1 MANTPRTAYIQTTHH
16 MRWGLHLFV
25 VLLDLHLCP
34 LGSVP
39 PSHLSLDF
47 LTPFA
52 DITMSSPSNV
62 HVSTHPLIAHKLTLL
77 RNKETKCDEFR
88 RILREITFYL
98 GYEATRNLTTE
109 KKVVTTPM
117 NVSFDGS
124 RVSEKIAV
132 IPILRAGIVMADGML
147 DLVPHAAVHHI
158 GMFRSKIS
166 HLPVQYYNR
175 LPHDEASDVAYVVDP
190 CVATSNTLHAVV
202 SILKR
207 WGAGRIVVIAAVACR
222 TGLNKLCADH
232 PDVQVYV
239 GALDDELNEAGMIV
253 PGIGDAGDR
262 QFGTPFEEEPEVLPP
277 GDGSELACLPTNKRT
292 RDDEPAAPTASP
304 KGRRNAK
311 SPKKA

>member
-1 MANTPRTAYIQTTHH
+1 
-16 MRWGLHLFV
+16 
-25 VLLDLHLCP
+25 
-34 LGSVP
+34 
-39 PSHLSLDF
+39 
-47 LTPFA
+47 
-52 DITMSSPSNV
+52 
-62 HVSTHPLIAHKLTLL
+62 
-77 RNKETKCDEFR
+77 
-88 RILREITFYL
+88 
-98 GYEATRNLTTE
+98 
-109 KKVVTTPM
+109 M
-117 NVSFDGS
+117 NVEFDGS

-132 IPILRAGIVMADGML
+132 IPILRAGIVMADGFL

-175 LPHDEASDVAYVVDP
+175 LPHNEASDVAYVVDP

-222 TGLNKLCADH
+222 TGLVKLCTDH

-239 GALDDELNEAGMIV
+239 GALDEELNEAGMIV

-277 GDGSELACLPTNKRT
+277 GDGSELACAPATNKRT
-292 RDDEPAAPTASP
+292 RDDEAPVAAPASSP
-304 KGRRNAK
+304 KGRRTTKASKNA
-311 SPKKA
+311 